1 MKVGYASIKIGK
13 YGRKCA
19 AYIND
24 FDEDTVDVSWPGQHW
39 GSYERDIV
47 KVISQTKR
55 DEFLF
60 KKVEKKL

>member
-47 KVISQTKR
+47 KVISDTGNSVDVILSVMEQT
-55 DEFLF
+55 
-60 KKVEKKL
+60 